1 MAKKNL
7 SGDPLVECTIG
18 NGMAVTVLSSTSLFG
33 KTELA
38 MTINGQ
44 IVSGV
49 EVIEKKNGALEV
61 KNVINGS
68 TKITKEGEVEQ
79 SVSDPMDIG

>member
-7 SGDPLVECTIG
+7 PGESLAELTIG
-18 NGMAVTVLSSTSLFG
+18 NNIVVTVLSSTSLFG

-44 IVSGV
+44 VVSGV
-49 EVIEKKNGALEV
+49 EVIEKKHGTLEV
-61 KNVINGS
+61 KNVMTGT
-68 TKITKEGEVEQ
+68 TKITKEGEVEEVP
-79 SVSDPMDIG
+79 SARELE